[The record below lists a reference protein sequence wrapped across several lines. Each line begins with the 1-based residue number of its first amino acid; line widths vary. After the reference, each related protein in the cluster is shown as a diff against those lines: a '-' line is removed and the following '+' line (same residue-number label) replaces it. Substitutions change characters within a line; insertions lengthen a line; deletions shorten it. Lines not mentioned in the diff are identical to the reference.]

1 MTDRK
6 KAFEKGDAKIP
17 TGVRSIDL
25 AVSGGLPS
33 GSLVILSGASG
44 SGVDSFFHTACFMNA
59 AKKEGI
65 ISDSQEENTFLPEN
79 IIYILLS
86 KTKNDIL
93 RDINVAYSDDL
104 IDAFKEVVQF
114 KDLMS
119 DQYSSSLSSLDS
131 LSESSSEEGEEGIEV
146 VRSIVDYLEENGQ
159 NSLIVLDSLD
169 DLIRGFG
176 SGSEK
181 RLLDSL
187 KTVRSRN
194 RKDWNSLIFV
204 RLTEG
209 IFPESVENSIFSLAD
224 GVFKFSSKSSGGSRT
239 REIICEKFSG
249 VTSGDLLDS
258 TFEFEV
264 TNSGLEA
271 RRTTSLDI

>member
-6 KAFEKGDAKIP
+6 KAIEKGEAKIP
-17 TGVRSIDL
+17 TGIRSIDL
-25 AVSGGLPS
+25 AVSGGLPT
-33 GSLVILSGASG
+33 GSLSILSGASG
-44 SGVDSFFHTACFMNA
+44 SGIDSFFHTTCFMNA

-65 ISDSQEENTFLPEN
+65 LKTPQEENTFLPDN

-86 KTKNDIL
+86 KTENDVL

-104 IDAFKEVVQF
+104 VEAFKEVVQF

-131 LSESSSEEGEEGIEV
+131 VSESSSEDEQGIEV
-146 VRSIVDYLEENGQ
+146 VRSIIDYLEENGQ

-169 DLIRGFG
+169 DLIRGFA
-176 SGSEK
+176 SGSERK
-181 RLLDSL
+181 LLDSL
-187 KTVRSRN
+187 KTLRSRN
-194 RKDWNSLIFV
+194 RKDWNSLIFA

-209 IFPESVENSIFSLAD
+209 IFPDSVENSIFSLAD
-224 GVFKFSSKSSGGSRT
+224 GVFEFSSKSSSGSRT
-239 REIICEKFSG
+239 RKIVCEKFSG

-258 TFEFEV
+258 NFEFEV
-264 TNSGLEA
+264 ANSGLEA
-271 RRTTSLDI
+271 RRTTSLNI